1 MAQRAADGPTDPA
14 DGPDELPAGVR
25 LGLPTS
31 GRGSVSGW
39 GRRFL
44 GLAVDWTVALLIGQV
59 FLGDVVGRDLGPLL
73 VFFLLHVLLVSTLG
87 MTIGHAV
94 AGTAVRRIDAPRP
107 VGLGRG
113 VPRAI
118 LLCLVVPAVVWD
130 QDRRGLHDRAAG
142 TVVVRR

>member
-1 MAQRAADGPTDPA
+1 M
-14 DGPDELPAGVR
+14 R

-44 GLAVDWTVALLIGQV
+44 GLAVDWAVAVLIGQV
-59 FLGDVVGRDLGPLL
+59 FLADLVGRDLGPLL
-73 VFFLLHVLLVSTLG
+73 VFFLLHALLVSTLG
-87 MTIGHAV
+87 VTIGHAV
-94 AGTAVRRIDAPRP
+94 AGTAVRRMDAPRP
-107 VGLGRG
+107 VGFGRG

-118 LLCLVVPAVVWD
+118 LLCLVVPAIVWD